1 MNMEFTY
8 DEAKNRLEEILTS
21 IDSGRLK
28 IDELEATLTEARNL
42 IALCKEKLEKAE
54 KIVLEWEQ

>member
-1 MNMEFTY
+1 MTMEFTY
-8 DEAKNRLEEILTS
+8 DEAKKRLEEILTS

>member
-1 MNMEFTY
+1 MEFTY
-8 DEAKNRLEEILTS
+8 DEAKKRLEEILTS